1 MALAALPLRDQ
12 TGGHV
17 EIAREHTLADASTLA
32 DGRDFLRRQDLEF
45 RQTRKVE
52 PMHGRLIDQ
61 YRLVDGTQSITAMP
75 ALLRHHTSPR
85 VQRAFVD
92 DVYSAAHYSARRARM
107 PTPIGIGRLGAW
119 ARL

>member
-52 PMHGRLIDQ
+52 SMHG
-61 YRLVDGTQSITAMP
+61 
-75 ALLRHHTSPR
+75 LLRHHTSPR

-107 PTPIGIGRLGAW
+107 PTPIGIARLGAW